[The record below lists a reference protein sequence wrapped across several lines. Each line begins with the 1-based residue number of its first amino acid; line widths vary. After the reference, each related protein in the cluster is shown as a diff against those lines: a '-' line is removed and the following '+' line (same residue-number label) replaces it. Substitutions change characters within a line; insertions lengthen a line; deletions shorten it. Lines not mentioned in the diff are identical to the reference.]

1 MSVQI
6 GVGLSLVGM
15 RAVHQP
21 LGGERSEYPGQFRY
35 LSNIRLPVENRPLG
49 IQTGSQPGRRDFE
62 AGTRHFLGIAVLDQR
77 VQVSQE
83 EEAASAGGVAAGL
96 DRRPY
101 SAHVIA
107 QVRSA
112 GGGDAG
118 QRNEFFVV
126 HE

>member
-6 GVGLSLVGM
+6 GVGLGLVGM

-21 LGGERSEYPGQFRY
+21 LGGERGEYPGQLRY
-35 LSNIRLPVENRPLG
+35 LSNIRLPVENRAVR
-49 IQTGSQPGRRDFE
+49 IQAGSQPGRRDFE

-83 EEAASAGGVAAGL
+83 EETASPGGVAAGL
-96 DRRPY
+96 DSRLD

-107 QVRSA
+107 QVRRA
-112 GGGDAG
+112 GGGDPG
-118 QRNEFFVV
+118 QRNEFLAV